1 MASSKRGHAA
11 VSKTST
17 HLIEVLRERIT
28 RHELPP
34 GSKLLEQELSAE
46 FDVPRSRVRD
56 SLAVLEQRGL
66 IQRIPNRGAI
76 VERLDPTQIF
86 HIYAVREALEGL
98 CARLATENMPPESW
112 QDLVDLF
119 GGPMEEH
126 VESGDLEAY
135 VHKLETLRQR
145 ILAGASNPILSG
157 MLENIQDRTRMIVRR
172 IIILPGR
179 AKVGLEEHRALLRA
193 MRNGDAAGA
202 EAATRANIRS
212 GVAFLKRY
220 KSFIL

>member
-1 MASSKRGHAA
+1 MANSRRRDGAKAKTAA
-11 VSKTST
+11 
-17 HLIEVLRERIT
+17 HLIEVLRGRIT

-34 GSKLLEQELSAE
+34 GTKLLEQELSAE
-46 FDVPRSRVRD
+46 FEVPRSRVRD
-56 SLAVLEQRGL
+56 CLAALEQRGL

-76 VERLDPTQIF
+76 VERLDPAQIF
-86 HIYAVREALEGL
+86 HIYAVREALEGV

-112 QDLVDLF
+112 QDMVDLF
-119 GGPMEEH
+119 GKPMEED
-126 VESGDLEAY
+126 VENGDLEAY
-135 VHKLETLRQR
+135 VHKLETFRR
-145 ILAGASNPILSG
+145 RMHEGACNPILAE

-179 AKVGLEEHRALLRA
+179 ARVGLEEHRALLRA
-193 MRNGDAAGA
+193 MRNGDAEAA